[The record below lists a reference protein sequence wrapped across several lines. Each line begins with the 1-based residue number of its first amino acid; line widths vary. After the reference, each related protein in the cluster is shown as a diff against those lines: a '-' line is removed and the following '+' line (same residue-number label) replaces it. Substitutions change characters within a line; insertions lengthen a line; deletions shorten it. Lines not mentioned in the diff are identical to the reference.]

1 MIVKYKNVLVE
12 KIKEAG
18 SLTDKTLVKSLKKD
32 GYDMSDSLFNKTLL
46 DIEIMGLVKVNWL
59 TKDTRRIEIVSEQH
73 DEDDEVEMQNK
84 KILEKDYEDSFPEYD
99 NNN

>member
-1 MIVKYKNVLVE
+1 ME
-12 KIKEAG
+12 KIKEKG
-18 SLTDKTLVKSLKKD
+18 SVIDKTLVKNLAKD
-32 GYDMSDSLFNKTLL
+32 GYQISDDLFNKTLL
-46 DIEIMGLVKVNWL
+46 DMEIMGLINVSWM

-73 DEDDEVEMQNK
+73 DEDDEVEIQNK

>member
-1 MIVKYKNVLVE
+1 MILKYKNVLME

-32 GYDMSDSLFNKTLL
+32 GYDITDNIFNKTLL
-46 DIEIMGLVKVNWL
+46 DMEIMGLVKVGWL

-73 DEDDEVEMQNK
+73 DEDDEVEIQNK